1 MYESIR
7 SLFGGSKYADE
18 DKISPS
24 EVAQEVSTAHEKM
37 DEMKLWA
44 ANTMEWLNEERDRIE
59 MEGDKEMVD
68 EISDLQMYVN
78 TIILRIE
85 YGDASIRPEEGGEEV
100 QEE

>member
-1 MYESIR
+1 MYESIK

-18 DKISPS
+18 DTISPS

-44 ANTMEWLNEERDRIE
+44 ANTMEWLDGERDRIE
-59 MEGDKEMVD
+59 IEDDEEMVD

-78 TIILRIE
+78 TIILRLE
-85 YGDASIRPEEGGEEV
+85 YGDASIRPEEDEQEV